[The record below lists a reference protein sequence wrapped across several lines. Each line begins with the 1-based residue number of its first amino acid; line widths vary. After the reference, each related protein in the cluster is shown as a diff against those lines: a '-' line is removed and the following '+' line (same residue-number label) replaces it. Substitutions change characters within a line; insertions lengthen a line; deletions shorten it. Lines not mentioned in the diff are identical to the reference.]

1 MAVITSTGYC
11 AAILGPTSFDA
22 LFQDGVIE
30 VYSGMQPA
38 SADVAPTGTLLA
50 RITRDGAAWTAGASA
65 GGLRFIRDGRY
76 VAKDAAQE
84 WKLTGLAMGVAGWF
98 RLLPNAAD
106 PGVASLT
113 APRIDGAVGVIGEP
127 VDAQIYLPDTAI
139 TPETVI
145 TLNYWW
151 YAMPPIGD

>member
-22 LFQDGVIE
+22 LFHDGVID
-30 VYSGMQPA
+30 VYSGAQPA
-38 SADVAPTGTLLA
+38 SADLAPTGTLLA
-50 RITRDGAAWTAGASA
+50 RITRNGMTWTPGAPA

-76 VAKDAAQE
+76 VAKDGGQD
-84 WKLTGLAMGVAGWF
+84 WRLTGLATGVAGWF

-106 PGVASLT
+106 PGTASLS
-113 APRIDGAVGVIGEP
+113 APRIDGAVGVIGDP

-139 TPETVI
+139 TADTII

-151 YAMPPIGD
+151 YAMPPLGD